1 MKQVRDSV
9 IKQCTFTIIVLEDKV
24 ETFTVTSDSDISPFV
39 YGLILQLDNI
49 DTKTGRFDTRQTAH
63 PELKN
68 KMVAFLSPYADA
80 YAPLKR
86 IIAFIKN
93 IPDNDPFIIY
103 PFSVPT
109 TTELAT
115 CFNFLKSIKS
125 GVDFQT
131 LEEQNHELFGDLFE
145 KYEFHHLGTKRKS
158 IGEPDKNK
166 RLCRFCS
173 NASVPLSFNNK
184 AHAISEALGNKNLV
198 LYEECDQCNQRFSHD
213 IEQDLIEYYAL
224 FRSFFDIKGKGGL
237 KKIKGSN
244 FTIEQSEGRNLKIA
258 LTTEEEN
265 SNDSLPLQIPLEFN
279 RQISL
284 QNVYR
289 TLVKYFLSVID
300 ANQMSFFQN
309 TVAWINGKYSFE
321 SLPKIGRI
329 PFTSVVQQ
337 PTLVY
342 YLRKDDDTDLPFAVA
357 ELHFA
362 LYKICYIIPGS
373 SKDTKDFTHQE
384 DYDCFRHFFKH
395 YFLTDGW
402 KFEDFSNDK
411 KKTFQI
417 NVNIDVK
424 KQTFE
429 PKENN
434 TTQTS
439 TEHD

>member
-1 MKQVRDSV
+1 MERENDSV
-9 IKQCTFTIIVLEDKV
+9 IRKCTFTIIALEN
-24 ETFTVTSDSDISPFV
+24 DISDFV

-68 KMVAFLSPYADA
+68 KMVAFLSPYADG

-103 PFSVPT
+103 PFYVPT
-109 TTELAT
+109 TTELVT
-115 CFNFLKSIKS
+115 CFNFLNSVKT

-131 LEEQNHELFGDLFE
+131 LEEQNHDLFGELFE
-145 KYEFHHLGTKRKS
+145 KYEFHHLGTKRKN

-166 RLCRFCS
+166 RVCRFCN
-173 NASVPLSFNNK
+173 NASVPLSFDNK
-184 AHAISEALGNKNLV
+184 AHAVSEALGNKTLV

-224 FRSFFDIKGKGGL
+224 FRSFFAIKGKGGL

-244 FTIEQSEGRNLKIA
+244 FTIEQSEDRNLKIA
-258 LTTEEEN
+258 FTTDEEN
-265 SNDSLPLQIPLEFN
+265 GNDSPPLQIPLEFN
-279 RQISL
+279 RQISR

-289 TLVKYFLSVID
+289 TLVKYFLSVIASD
-300 ANQMSFFQN
+300 LLPHFKN
-309 TVAWINGKYSFE
+309 TVAWVNGKHSFE
-321 SLPKIGRI
+321 RLPKIGKI

-357 ELHFA
+357 ELHFS

-373 SKDTKDFTHQE
+373 SKDTKDFLHQD
-384 DYDCFRHFFKH
+384 DYDHFRQFFKH

-402 KFEDFSNDK
+402 VFEDLSNDK

-424 KQTFE
+424 KQPVD

-434 TTQTS
+434 SIQTTN
-439 TEHD
+439 END